1 MKLDFAEEQNIE
13 DYDKQDQRENVKQQ
27 MNTYSDIIQKE
38 FKSST
43 MQDDIINN
51 KGENVLNDQKY
62 RQELIKYVHTQ
73 IIDIEQIT
81 NEINIDSEKQEIF
94 HNLNNQF
101 YKCKNDFN
109 QIQKHEYFEIQPIFR
124 THLELAI
131 RTLDIDLQLIGQ
143 ILNSKTLTDII
154 PNKSSIIIKTSLQSM
169 APIELQIGKNI
180 T

>member
-1 MKLDFAEEQNIE
+1 K
-13 DYDKQDQRENVKQQ
+13 
-27 MNTYSDIIQKE
+27 
-38 FKSST
+38 
-43 MQDDIINN
+43 
-51 KGENVLNDQKY
+51 VLNDQKHH
-62 RQELIKYVHTQ
+62 QELIKSAHK
-73 IIDIEQIT
+73 QIT

-101 YKCKNDFN
+101 YQYKNDFN

-131 RTLDIDLQLIGQ
+131 RTLDIDLQLTGQ
-143 ILNSKTLTDII
+143 IFNGKTLTDII
-154 PNKSSIIIKTSLQSM
+154 PNKLSIIIKTSLQSM

>member
-1 MKLDFAEEQNIE
+1 
-13 DYDKQDQRENVKQQ
+13 
-27 MNTYSDIIQKE
+27 
-38 FKSST
+38 
-43 MQDDIINN
+43 
-51 KGENVLNDQKY
+51 
-62 RQELIKYVHTQ
+62 
-73 IIDIEQIT
+73 
-81 NEINIDSEKQEIF
+81 
-94 HNLNNQF
+94 
-101 YKCKNDFN
+101 DFN

-143 ILNSKTLTDII
+143 ILNCKTLTDII

>member
-38 FKSST
+38 FK
-43 MQDDIINN
+43 
-51 KGENVLNDQKY
+51 NVLNDQKY